1 MKNANKK
8 ILLIGASLHSDNRG
22 VNALGLGAI
31 TLLSNN
37 YPDASISLLCVGE
50 FRELTERVVIGNK
63 TKEVS
68 VHYFSK
74 ENVIKSFFEA
84 YAYRLLSK
92 KRTPRLAISAL
103 ISSSDIVFDINE
115 GDSFSDIYGLKRIV
129 RHFTDSRLILSWKKP
144 LIFLPQTLGP
154 FNTLLGKVLARHII
168 CRLEKLYVRDRKAFP
183 FLDKMSAKKELSID
197 MAVYMTSEKVDLKV
211 KPNSVGININGLMYL
226 NRYKS
231 LGGKYA
237 AYPEFLSG
245 LVKKVISEGY
255 EVILI
260 PHTYNASQPNTEDD
274 LMAIN
279 KFLSSDPSF
288 LNKVSYVDG
297 QYNAQQLKWII
308 SQTVFFLGS
317 RMHSCIAALSTSTPT
332 IGLSY
337 SYKFEGTFKMF
348 GQQDNV
354 ISLNDL
360 KKETIPTLIEEIS
373 VTLSNSKSIAKSLE
387 KANQREMLTIKTT
400 EDDK

>member
-37 YPDASISLLCVGE
+37 YPNASISLLCVGE

-168 CRLEKLYVRDRKAFP
+168 CRLEK
-183 FLDKMSAKKELSID
+183 
-197 MAVYMTSEKVDLKV
+197 
-211 KPNSVGININGLMYL
+211 
-226 NRYKS
+226 
-231 LGGKYA
+231 
-237 AYPEFLSG
+237 
-245 LVKKVISEGY
+245 
-255 EVILI
+255 
-260 PHTYNASQPNTEDD
+260 
-274 LMAIN
+274 
-279 KFLSSDPSF
+279 
-288 LNKVSYVDG
+288 
-297 QYNAQQLKWII
+297 
-308 SQTVFFLGS
+308 
-317 RMHSCIAALSTSTPT
+317 
-332 IGLSY
+332 
-337 SYKFEGTFKMF
+337 
-348 GQQDNV
+348 
-354 ISLNDL
+354 
-360 KKETIPTLIEEIS
+360 
-373 VTLSNSKSIAKSLE
+373 
-387 KANQREMLTIKTT
+387 
-400 EDDK
+400 